1 MNKFTLITGGASGL
15 GKDLAELFAKDNNNL
30 FLVSSNTLHLNEV
43 EEKFPQIKVE
53 ILTVDLSKP

>member
-30 FLVSSNTLHLNEV
+30 FLAS
-43 EEKFPQIKVE
+43 
-53 ILTVDLSKP
+53 ILFL